1 MRIFALIVIGIAISG
16 VVMAQNEREI
26 DLRNLRDLG
35 IDITGIQFTV
45 NEPQCEVKYFSPFDT
60 KQDGILD
67 RVCVGLQ
74 YDTCDPNG
82 EAEAYFEFQRKGGV
96 CKTTPPAPV
105 PEPVVYC
112 DENKIVVSPTVCVE
126 R

>member
-1 MRIFALIVIGIAISG
+1 MKFFAITIIGILLSS

-26 DLRNLRDLG
+26 DIRNLRDLG
-35 IDITGIQFTV
+35 IEITGIQFTV
-45 NEPQCEVKYFSPFDT
+45 NAPQCEVKYFSPFDT

-67 RVCVGLQ
+67 RVCVGLE

-82 EAEAYFEFQRKGGV
+82 ESKAYFEFQRKGGV
-96 CKTTPPAPV
+96 CKTTPA

-112 DENKIVVSPTVCVE
+112 DENKIVVSPSVCVE